1 MKEVRTQE
9 LYSEIK
15 QSFIDISNFFPLY
28 QHQRHQNCFI
38 DYDEKSKEKQGSL
51 INFNNFKF
59 IKFNNFIRRKRT
71 LITSNV
77 TYIHPDFYLS
87 FSSHSQRSIY
97 GLGSDRIQAEQV

>member
-28 QHQRHQNCFI
+28 QHQRHQNFFI

-51 INFNNFKF
+51 INFNNF
-59 IKFNNFIRRKRT
+59 IRRKRT

-77 TYIHPDFYLS
+77 TYIHPEFHLS

-97 GLGSDRIQAEQV
+97 GLSSDRIQAEQV